1 MTEIG
6 ITTLLII
13 IANIFC
19 SVQGLND
26 HPSFEKFTLNVNRI
40 LVKKEYL
47 RLLTAGFFHVSWLH
61 LVVNIATLCFFS
73 GGLELNLGWAR
84 YLLIYFGSLLAG
96 NLFALFV
103 HRRHGDFCSAGASGG
118 ITGIVFATIALF
130 PHFQIGFLGIHFAIP
145 GWFYGFLYVL
155 FSIYGIQSKRDNIGH
170 EANLAGG
177 LAGLAI
183 VIMLSPSSFIE
194 NYIAILSVAISSAFF
209 ISIIITRPQ
218 FILID
223 NKFYY
228 DHKRRNKIAR
238 MYQSGEIDHQVEIDR
253 ILEKIHQNGI
263 ASLTRIEKDKLDFYS
278 RIIQ

>member
-13 IANIFC
+13 IGNIFC

-26 HPSFEKFTLNVNRI
+26 HPSLEKFTLNVNRI
-40 LVKKEYL
+40 LVRKDYL
-47 RLLTAGFFHVSWLH
+47 RLVSSGFFHVSWLH

-73 GGLELNLGWAR
+73 SGIELNLGSAK
-84 YLLIYFGSLLAG
+84 YLLIYFGSLLGG

-103 HRRHGDFCSAGASGG
+103 HRKHGDFRSAGASGA
-118 ITGIVFATIALF
+118 ITGIIFATIALF
-130 PHFQIGFLGIHFAIP
+130 PGFQIGFLGIHFAIP

-155 FSIYGIQSKRDNIGH
+155 FSIYGIKSKRDNIGH

-177 LAGLAI
+177 LAGLLIAVAI
-183 VIMLSPSSFIE
+183 SPAAFAA
-194 NYIAILSVAISSAFF
+194 NYIAILSIATSSMFF
-209 ISIIITRPQ
+209 IFIVITRPQ

-228 DHKRRNKIAR
+228 DHKRRRKIA
-238 MYQSGEIDHQVEIDR
+238 YLFHSGEVDHQVEIDL
-253 ILEKIHQNGI
+253 ILEKIHQTGI
-263 ASLTRIEKDKLDFYS
+263 ESLTLTEKAKLDYYS